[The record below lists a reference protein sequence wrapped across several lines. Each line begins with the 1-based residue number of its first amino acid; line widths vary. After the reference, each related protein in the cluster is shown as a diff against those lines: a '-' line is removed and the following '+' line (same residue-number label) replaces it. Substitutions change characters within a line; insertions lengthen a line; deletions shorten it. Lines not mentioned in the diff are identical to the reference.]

1 MLEGH
6 RGGTMNPTPKR
17 WFLLCVVGCGLMIF
31 GEILKFSIIFIVP
44 TILISSATVYWF
56 WFLFIRKKVTTA

>member
-1 MLEGH
+1 
-6 RGGTMNPTPKR
+6 
-17 WFLLCVVGCGLMIF
+17 MIF